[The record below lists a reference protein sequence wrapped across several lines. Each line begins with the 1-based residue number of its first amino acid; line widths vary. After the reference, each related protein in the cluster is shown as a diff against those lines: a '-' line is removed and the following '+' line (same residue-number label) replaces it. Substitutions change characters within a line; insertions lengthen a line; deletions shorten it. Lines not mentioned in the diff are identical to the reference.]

1 MQHIFLFLLLFFL
14 FTGSTWVES
23 VQIEDSN
30 SPYDFDYGNIQ
41 RVLSILFGIILT
53 RFVSIIVN
61 AVNEPKR
68 FKYSFCY
75 KLVLFF
81 TLQTVIFAW
90 CSSSKIYGAFDS
102 KPIPSILM
110 FLAHML
116 VVLMLEIILP
126 PQKLLDSS
134 ELIDLAK
141 VYSSQVNKVLVFMII
156 QGVIY
161 FLNMNF
167 LVPEFWERVQP
178 DEVRRKILV
187 IFYPVMTIIIPS
199 LLIIDKNHIRHNIFW
214 IVWNFYF
221 LYAYF
226 I

>member
-1 MQHIFLFLLLFFL
+1 
-14 FTGSTWVES
+14 
-23 VQIEDSN
+23 
-30 SPYDFDYGNIQ
+30 
-41 RVLSILFGIILT
+41 
-53 RFVSIIVN
+53 
-61 AVNEPKR
+61 
-68 FKYSFCY
+68 
-75 KLVLFF
+75 
-81 TLQTVIFAW
+81 
-90 CSSSKIYGAFDS
+90 
-102 KPIPSILM
+102 
-110 FLAHML
+110 ML

-141 VYSSQVNKVLVFMII
+141 VYSSQVNKILVFMII